1 MKSATAKKN
10 IYFENYS
17 ILREFF
23 FISDLQEIG
32 NASFQ
37 KYQKLRRVIFQNY
50 ILDIIIYNFTALLN
64 ENERITE

>member
-1 MKSATAKKN
+1 M
-10 IYFENYS
+10 
-17 ILREFF
+17 REFF

-37 KYQKLRRVIFQNY
+37 KYKKLRRVIFQNY